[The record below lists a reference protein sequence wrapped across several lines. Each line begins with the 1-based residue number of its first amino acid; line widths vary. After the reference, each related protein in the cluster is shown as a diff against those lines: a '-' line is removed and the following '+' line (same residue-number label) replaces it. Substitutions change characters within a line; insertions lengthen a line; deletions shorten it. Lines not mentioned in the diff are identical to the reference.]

1 MRQDLPTGT
10 VTFVFTDVEGSTRLL
25 HELGADGYAVALAE
39 HRRVIREACARQDG
53 VEVDTQGDAFF
64 FVFETAPDG
73 LEAARAG
80 QVALVEGPI
89 RVRMAV
95 HTGAPLLTEEGYVGV
110 DVHRAARIAAA
121 GHGGQVLVSSS
132 TAALVVGAELRD
144 LGEHRFKDLAAAE
157 RVYQLGQS
165 DFPPLKSLYRTNLPV
180 PATPFLGRADELA
193 RVVELLRCDEV
204 RLLTLSGP
212 GGTGKTRLAL
222 QAAAEVAEAF
232 PDGITWVPLAPLR
245 DASVVAFATG
255 QALGVPERPEVEPV
269 EALVEAV
276 RGKATLLLLDNAEH
290 LLPGVADVIARLA
303 RVGGPTV
310 LVTSRERLRVQG
322 EHAWPVPQLSVS
334 DAVELFLA
342 QARRLDAGYQPSTA
356 VEALCARLDHLPLAI
371 ELAAARTAV
380 FSAEQLLD
388 RIGERLDL
396 LEGPR
401 DADPRQLTLRATVEW
416 SYDLLDAGEQAL
428 IRSLSVFAGGCTFE
442 AAEHICDATPDRLQA
457 LLDKSL
463 VRHRAAASGRRYF
476 MLETIREFAA
486 EQLDRLGLMKK
497 VRLRHARYFDGFG
510 TAAAEEI
517 DRGEDVPQWTER
529 LVDELDNLRVAS
541 RHAAE
546 VDDELL
552 RLRLA
557 TALATAAGA
566 TGRTLETRG
575 TLQDALDCAVGAPA
589 PLRARALRAFGY
601 AAFVQGD
608 LSAARESYENAL
620 DLHRAVGDDLGAA
633 LALQILGLAIYH
645 ESGDSTEARRMLD
658 ESGNIFRSRGLT
670 AGTFSANINLSHLLI
685 QERDLSEATA
695 LLEQALD
702 EAPSDE
708 ARAVILCNLGLS
720 ALLDDRPV
728 AAAKLYRA
736 GLERLQHRH
745 DVDGICHLVEGLTAC
760 WIAQRTHLF
769 EAATLLAWAASTRA
783 ELGAQPIGEELDLVE
798 HGTAE
803 ARRLLAEEPYA
814 AAIATGSAMP
824 ISEAVRYALA
834 VE

>member
-80 QVALVEGPI
+80 QEALVEGPI

-157 RVYQLGQS
+157 RVYQLGES

-193 RVVELLRCDEV
+193 SVVELLRRDEV

-276 RGKATLLLLDNAEH
+276 QGKAALLLLDNAEH

-322 EHAWPVPQLSVS
+322 EQVWPVPQLSVA

-356 VEALCARLDHLPLAI
+356 VEELCARLDHLPLAI

-428 IRSLSVFAGGCTFE
+428 LRSLSVFAGGCTFE
-442 AAEHICDATPDRLQA
+442 AAEQVCDATPDRLQA

-463 VRHRAAASGRRYF
+463 VRHRAAATRASLLHAGDDPRVRRRAARPTRIDEGRAPQACPVLRRARHQRQRRKSTAAKTYRSGRSGSSTSSTTCAWRADTLPKSATSCF
-476 MLETIREFAA
+476 GFAS
-486 EQLDRLGLMKK
+486 R
-497 VRLRHARYFDGFG
+497 
-510 TAAAEEI
+510 
-517 DRGEDVPQWTER
+517 P
-529 LVDELDNLRVAS
+529 RVAN
-541 RHAAE
+541 
-546 VDDELL
+546 
-552 RLRLA
+552 
-557 TALATAAGA
+557 AAGA

-575 TLQDALDCAVGAPA
+575 TLQDGTRLRGWGSGAPT
-589 PLRARALRAFGY
+589 RARLASSRLRSLRPGRSLRR
-601 AAFVQGD
+601 QGK
-608 LSAARESYENAL
+608 LRE
-620 DLHRAVGDDLGAA
+620 
-633 LALQILGLAIYH
+633 
-645 ESGDSTEARRMLD
+645 
-658 ESGNIFRSRGLT
+658 
-670 AGTFSANINLSHLLI
+670 
-685 QERDLSEATA
+685 
-695 LLEQALD
+695 
-702 EAPSDE
+702 
-708 ARAVILCNLGLS
+708 
-720 ALLDDRPV
+720 
-728 AAAKLYRA
+728 
-736 GLERLQHRH
+736 
-745 DVDGICHLVEGLTAC
+745 
-760 WIAQRTHLF
+760 RT
-769 EAATLLAWAASTRA
+769 
-783 ELGAQPIGEELDLVE
+783 
-798 HGTAE
+798 
-803 ARRLLAEEPYA
+803 
-814 AAIATGSAMP
+814 
-824 ISEAVRYALA
+824 
-834 VE
+834 